1 MTTAIPDIT
10 LIKAGAGAGKTHRI
24 QSTLADWVKNNKV
37 QASRILAVTFTNAAA
52 SEMRQRIKLALLGA
66 GQTEQAAQLQQSVI
80 TTIHAFG
87 LNVLERFAF
96 EQGLSPTPRQLNENE
111 QQYLLAQILSELETV
126 VSLVDNADRFGYKA
140 TMNKDGYQDKYLG
153 IQKTVLSVIN
163 TLRSIGKGGQQN
175 SVEEI
180 ATTIEQ
186 AQKAL
191 TDAYGE
197 PDSAERL
204 NNELVDAIDTARNTL
219 PSEEVLKE
227 QWGKGNQG
235 FVKSLYGIDLE
246 NITKDWSHWVTLQ
259 TLGAPTKV
267 YGSKTK
273 PGDAEHIALI
283 EAVMIAAGQ
292 LYRHPGPLQDA
303 LQHIQDLIQSALEAI
318 ERYQIIKRDAGL
330 VDYTDMVGLAHRL
343 MHNDMWLQELASQFD
358 CLIIDEFQD
367 TNPLQYALLYRL
379 HEKGVPVL
387 IVGDLKQGIMGFQGA
402 DSRLFAGLLDRHQN
416 TPNAVQE
423 LTNNWRSTAALMT
436 FINAMG
442 AELYGDEYTQL
453 EPQVRTQSEL
463 TPVRILHFDR
473 ANWLVGSGNK
483 ARYAHEGYQ
492 LLANEIVE
500 LLQPASGRRVID
512 KQSGQRRPIRPSDIA
527 VLAKNNSSLEAFAK
541 VLRASGI
548 NVQIEQNGFLQCP
561 LVTLML
567 DALQALNNRNDQFAW
582 AALATSPLLTDKP
595 VRELQALLKSAV
607 EKLQDKNIP
616 AWQQTFDHPLKNTL
630 SATCKGI
637 AKQPLATQLQGIVEE
652 LNLLEVI
659 KQFPDYEQYRANL
672 LKLQQLATQFEQ
684 QAEQAL
690 EALGIIGKNAASF
703 PAWLQAMGS
712 RADSDVNKQPLAN
725 PVASDAV
732 VLATWHKSKGLEWP
746 VVMVLQAEDVP
757 ETRLPS
763 IAVEYTQADNDTTE
777 NLLDCSQ
784 LQILTSFADKESKN
798 RMLNVRKVDT
808 EVTAKNLY
816 YVALTRAREQ
826 LIIPVLE
833 DEPKKDKQAEKQGQM
848 YKYLLPVAQR
858 LIKEAETD
866 LDNAGIVELK
876 SMTATKDG
884 VTQLEL
890 GTSQVNH
897 ALDLKFAGYEQNKKP
912 LKHSVTPSK
921 HKEEY
926 TAPAI
931 SPAAGKGTEE
941 GAQPTEKQE
950 EFGDKELLEEELHE
964 AALQEQQSQQQDEQA
979 ERLALSEAANSSRTV
994 QQYLYQPAFDLGALG
1009 YQGPA
1014 NELGIWMHRLYQVYL
1029 QQPALLERAIT
1040 MQPCNVRAGGL
1051 RQELESH
1058 LRGFQS
1064 ALENLCGGIKNLR
1077 SEVPV
1082 GGLNHHGQVINGV
1095 IDLLVEDHRGN
1106 WWLVDHKTDKEA
1118 TSKGYWEQLQAYRSI
1133 LEHSGTVVGCV
1144 LNWTRHGEMSV
1155 MRN

>member
-10 LIKAGAGAGKTHRI
+10 LIKAGAGAGKTYRI
-24 QSTLADWVKNNKV
+24 QTTLAEWVKSDKV
-37 QASRILAVTFTNAAA
+37 QANRILAVTFTNAAA

-126 VSLVDNADRFGYKA
+126 VALVDNADRFGYKA
-140 TMNKDGYQDKYLG
+140 TKNKDGYQDKYLG
-153 IQKTVLSVIN
+153 IQKTVLRAIN
-163 TLRSIGKGGQQN
+163 TLRSIGKGSQQN
-175 SVEEI
+175 NVDEI
-180 ATTIEQ
+180 AATIEQ
-186 AQKAL
+186 TQQAL
-191 TDAYGE
+191 ADAYGE

-204 NNELVDAIDTARNTL
+204 NSELADAIDNARKNL
-219 PSEEVLKE
+219 PGEEVLQE
-227 QWGKGNQG
+227 LWGKGNQE
-235 FVKSLYGIDLE
+235 FVKSLFGIDLE
-246 NITKDWSHWVTLQ
+246 NITKDWSHWATLQ

-267 YGSKTK
+267 HGSKNK
-273 PGDAEHIALI
+273 PGDAEHIALV
-283 EAVMIAAGQ
+283 EAVTTAASQ

-303 LQHIQDLIQSALEAI
+303 LHHIQDLMQSALEAI
-318 ERYQIIKRDAGL
+318 ERYQLIKRDAGL
-330 VDYTDMVGLAHRL
+330 VDYTDMVGLAHQM
-343 MHNDMWLQELASQFD
+343 MHNDAWLEELASQFD

-379 HEKGVPVL
+379 HEQGVPVF

-402 DSRLFAGLLDRHQN
+402 DSRLFAGLLDRHKN
-416 TPNAVQE
+416 TPDAVQE
-423 LTNNWRSTAALMT
+423 LDNNWRSTAALMT

-442 AELYGDEYTQL
+442 AELYGREYTHL
-453 EPQVRTQSEL
+453 TPQVKTQSDL

-492 LLANEIVE
+492 LLANEIVK
-500 LLQPASGRRVID
+500 LLQPASGKQVID
-512 KQSGQRRPIRPSDIA
+512 KHSRQKRPIRPSDIA

-607 EKLQDKNIP
+607 EKLQAKEAP
-616 AWQQTFDHPLKNTL
+616 AWQQTFDHPLKDTL
-630 SATCKGI
+630 TAACKGI
-637 AKQPLATQLQGIVEE
+637 TKQPLATQLLAIAQE
-652 LNLLEVI
+652 LNLFEII
-659 KQFPDYEQYRANL
+659 KQYPDYEQYRANL

-690 EALGIIGKNAASF
+690 EALGIIGKNAATF
-703 PAWLQAMGS
+703 PAWLQTIGS

-757 ETRLPS
+757 EARLPS
-763 IAVEYTQADNDTTE
+763 IAVEYKQVDNDATG
-777 NLLDCSQ
+777 NLLDSSQ
-784 LQILTSFADKESKN
+784 LQILTSFADKESKQ
-798 RMLNVRKVDT
+798 RMLNVRKADT
-808 EVTAKNLY
+808 EATAKNLY

-833 DEPKKDKQAEKQGQM
+833 EEPKKDKQAEKQGQM
-848 YKYLLPVAQR
+848 YRYVLPVAHR
-858 LIKEAETD
+858 LLKEAETD
-866 LDNAGIVELK
+866 STKASVVELE

-890 GTSQVNH
+890 GKAQVH
-897 ALDLKFAGYEQNKKP
+897 SVLDLKPADPDQKKET

-921 HKEEY
+921 HKEEHA
-926 TAPAI
+926 APLIPLSA
-931 SPAAGKGTEE
+931 SKGPGEE
-941 GAQPTEKQE
+941 PQPTEKQE
-950 EFGDKELLEEELHE
+950 EFGDRELFEEELQE
-964 AALQEQQSQQQDEQA
+964 AALKEQQLQQQEEQA
-979 ERLALSEAANSSRTV
+979 ERQALSEIATSSRTV
-994 QQYLYQPAFDLGALG
+994 QQHLYQPAFDLDALG

-1029 QQPALLERAIT
+1029 QQPALLPRAMA
-1040 MQPCNVRAGGL
+1040 MQPCNLNDERL
-1051 RQELESH
+1051 QQELENH
-1058 LRGFQS
+1058 LQGFHS
-1064 ALENLCGGIKNLR
+1064 ALENMCGGIKSLR

-1082 GGLNHHGQVINGV
+1082 TGLNEHGQVISGV
-1095 IDLLVEDHRGN
+1095 IDLLAEDINGN
-1106 WWLVDHKTDKEA
+1106 WWIIDHKTDTEA
-1118 TSKGYWEQLQAYRSI
+1118 VSKGYWEQLHAYRRI
-1133 LEHSGTVVGCV
+1133 LQKSRHVAGCV
-1144 LNWTRHGEMSV
+1144 LNWTKHGELSV
-1155 MRN
+1155 LRM